1 MNRVVGPVVL
11 TSALISGAFAG
22 TDAIYGEDNRREVF
36 EATAA
41 QQLLAKSTAAMV
53 SQKNI
58 SELPN
63 KSHIKQLAQ
72 RSLREWFEEAL
83 NGSSTTQ
90 GPKLMSNVDQDHA
103 MAGISFCP
111 GTKFVNQPN
120 PAMCS
125 GFLIAPDLIA
135 TAGHCVEL
143 ENFCEEYRWVFDF
156 KLDKATKRAGL
167 SVADENIYKCKKVV
181 SNSLNEMI
189 GLDYALIQL
198 DRAVT
203 GRTPLKI
210 RTDAQVLNAQELVI
224 IGNPMGLPTKV
235 ADGAKV
241 IKNNH
246 PFFFKA
252 NLDSFQGNSGS
263 AVFNSQTGVVEGI
276 LVRGEEDY
284 VPNKELMCFAENICQ
299 GDKCRGE
306 DVSRILSIPEVS
318 LHEPL
323 IKAVTTGNLEL
334 LDKVL
339 EIDSWI
345 DFRTVD
351 GQSALIKASAVAQ
364 NAAMKKLIERGADV
378 NLKDANGNTS
388 LHVLSL
394 ILNETNADA
403 LLTLIDA
410 KANLEE
416 RNAKTETA
424 LLAAATKLNLES
436 AKILIKYGVDK
447 NAITKSGENAIA
459 PFAKKGNTQA
469 IKALFDMGVEIES
482 VLKIKTLDVN
492 VRKFLK
498 SLKRN

>member
-1 MNRVVGPVVL
+1 MKRVVGPVVL
-11 TSALISGAFAG
+11 SSALISGAFAG
-22 TDAIYGEDNRREVF
+22 TSAIYGEDNRREVY

-41 QQLLAKSTAAMV
+41 QQLLAKSTAAMISKSRIIEAPNSSRV
-53 SQKNI
+53 KN
-58 SELPN
+58 
-63 KSHIKQLAQ
+63 LAQ
-72 RSLREWFEEAL
+72 KTLREWFEEAL
-83 NGSSTTQ
+83 SGTSSES
-90 GPKLMSNVDQDHA
+90 PKLLSSLEQDHA
-103 MAGISFCP
+103 MAGISFCS
-111 GTKFVNQPN
+111 GTRFINQPN

-125 GFLIAPDLIA
+125 GFLIAPDLIV
-135 TAGHCVEL
+135 TAGHCVES
-143 ENFCEEYRWVFDF
+143 ENFCDEYRWVFDF
-156 KLDKATKRAGL
+156 KVDKLTKKAGL
-167 SVADENIYKCKKVV
+167 NVANENIYNCKKVV
-181 SNSLNEMI
+181 SNSLDQKL
-189 GLDYALIQL
+189 GLDYAVIQL
-198 DRAVT
+198 DRPVA
-203 GRTPLKI
+203 GRAPLTI
-210 RTDAQVLNAQELVI
+210 RTDAQVLNQQQLVI

-235 ADGAKV
+235 AAGANV

-284 VPNKELMCFAENICQ
+284 IPNEKLMCFEENICQ

-318 LHEPL
+318 LHGPL
-323 IKAVTTGNLEL
+323 IQAVTTGNLEL

-339 EIDSWI
+339 EIESWI
-345 DFRTVD
+345 DFRTSD

-378 NLKDANGNTS
+378 NLKDVNGNTS

-403 LLTLIDA
+403 LLTLIEA

-416 RNAKTETA
+416 RNAKSETA
-424 LLAAATKLNLES
+424 LLTAAAKLNLES
-436 AKILIKYGVDK
+436 AKILIKYGVEK
-447 NAITKSGENAIA
+447 NAKTRVGENAIV

-469 IKALFDMGVEIES
+469 IKVLFDLGVEVDS
-482 VLKIKTLDVN
+482 VLKIPTLEVN